1 MKRLTLKTEGGEGG
15 YERISAGTTNQQLIN
30 KLAYYEDLEE
40 KGRLIKLP
48 CKRGESLWMIIMSG
62 IKNKKAEWDMLEV
75 ICTGFSCYKSELKIS
90 TITKDKNKYK
100 NKVLLSDIGISIF
113 LTKIEA
119 EVKLKNL
126 RGGKNNN

>member
-48 CKRGESLWMIIMSG
+48 CKIGESLWMIIMSG
-62 IKNKKAEWDMLEV
+62 IKNKKAEWDIFEV
-75 ICTGFSCYKSELKIS
+75 ICTGFSRYKSELKIS
-90 TITKDKNKYK
+90 TITKDKSKYK

-119 EVKLKNL
+119 EAKLKEL
-126 RGGKNNN
+126 RKQSEAE